1 MYAFVLGKN
10 KELSKEELSCYFE
23 TNNIKFKIINEGND
37 FLIIDTKIDP
47 EIIKDLGGTLKIGK
61 VTPLE
66 DIRVEGIYGV
76 SLYGVPSHTVFRV
89 KKKIKENNKAKLFIT
104 RKDKLTA
111 VEIVMKDLIGRE
123 VLVLRSKKI
132 YYAIT
137 QSVYDPFEY
146 KKLDVERPNQRG
158 MLSIPIRL
166 SKIMINL
173 AKLKKGDTIL
183 DPFCGYG
190 TILQSALL
198 SGINVYGSDK
208 DEDCTESAELNIEWL
223 KEQYKIKA
231 KHKFKT
237 SDVLD
242 LETEDKF
249 DAIVTESYLGPPL
262 RKSVTEERA
271 QEIIDELNTF
281 YEKALEK
288 LSTVLKKG
296 KRIIII
302 LPVIR
307 TRDKTFRMS
316 IEPKDLKLI
325 KKISDIHPK
334 HITGREIFIFE
345 K

>member
-1 MYAFVLGKN
+1 MYAFILGKN

-23 TNNIKFKIINEGND
+23 TNKIKYDIINEGKD

-47 EIIKDLGGTLKIGK
+47 KIIDNLGGTLKIGI

-66 DIRVEGIYGV
+66 DIRLTGTYGI
-76 SLYGVPSHTVFRV
+76 SLHGVPSHTVFKV
-89 KKKIKENNKAKLFIT
+89 KKKIKENNNAKLFLT
-104 RKDKLTA
+104 RKDQLTA
-111 VEIVMKDLIGRE
+111 VEILMKELIGKE
-123 VLVLRSKKI
+123 ILVLRSKKT

-146 KKLDVERPNQRG
+146 KKLDMERPNQRG

-173 AKLKKGDTIL
+173 AKLKKGDTML

-198 SGINVYGSDK
+198 SGINVHGSDK

-231 KHKFKT
+231 KHKFKIL
-237 SDVLD
+237 DVLE
-242 LETEDKF
+242 LETNEKF

-262 RKSVTEERA
+262 RKSVTEEQA
-271 QEIIDELNTF
+271 QEIIDELNIL

-302 LPVIR
+302 LPIIR
-307 TRDKTFRMS
+307 TRNKTFRMN
-316 IEPKDLKLI
+316 IEPKDLTLVKTI
-325 KKISDIHPK
+325 KDVHPK
-334 HITGREIFIFE
+334 HITGREIFIFQ

>member
-1 MYAFVLGKN
+1 MYAFILGKN
-10 KELSKEELSCYFE
+10 KELSKEELICYFE
-23 TNNIKFKIINEGND
+23 TNNIKYKIVNEGKD
-37 FLIIDTKIDP
+37 FLIIDTQIDTKI
-47 EIIKDLGGTLKIGK
+47 INDLGGTLKIGK
-61 VTPLE
+61 VIPLE
-66 DIRVEGIYGV
+66 DIRLEGTYGI
-76 SLYGVPSHTVFRV
+76 SLHGVPSHILFKV
-89 KKKIKENNKAKLFIT
+89 KKKIKENNDAKLFKT
-104 RKDKLTA
+104 KKDQLTA
-111 VEIVMKDLIGRE
+111 VEVIKKELIGKE
-123 VLVLRSKKI
+123 VLVLKSKKT

-137 QSVYDPFEY
+137 ESVYDPFEY

-173 AKLKKGDTIL
+173 AKLKKGDTVL

-198 SGINVYGSDK
+198 SGINAYGSDK

-231 KHKFKT
+231 KHNLETK
-237 SDVLD
+237 DVLE
-242 LETEDKF
+242 LEIKNKF

-271 QEIIDELNTF
+271 QEIIDDLNKF
-281 YEKALEK
+281 YTEVLEK
-288 LSTVLKKG
+288 LSHVLKKG

-302 LPVIR
+302 LPIIR
-307 TRDKTFRMS
+307 TRNKTFRMN
-316 IEPKDLKLI
+316 IKPEKLKLVKTI
-325 KKISDIHPK
+325 KDIHPK